1 MALMTRQWKLY
12 EFLKANDDKW
22 LTQHEIALGLKELY
36 GAFGGEAI
44 AFHDSDIRLRITE
57 DIRAL
62 NNSDIIQKIILS
74 SPKGIKIANEE
85 EYREWSLSKWKSIKG
100 MIRRLV
106 GKDQKA
112 KLNGQVKLVF
122 GESVARDFYETFKQE
137 NLTKVKTYEMTKEYT
152 FIRTN
157 NNYDSFRLTLREVID
172 YLVEVGQY
180 RDDMTEEEIVS
191 LFNDLFDAGAFI

>member
-12 EFLKANDDKW
+12 EFLKANEDKW

-122 GESVARDFYETFKQE
+122 GESVARDFYETFKE
-137 NLTKVKTYEMTKEYT
+137 EDVSKVKTFDLTKQYT
-152 FIRTN
+152 FIRTGK
-157 NNYDSFRLTLREVID
+157 NYNSYVLTLKEVIE

-180 RDDMTEEEIVS
+180 RDNMTEEEMVS
-191 LFNDLFDAGAFI
+191 LFHNLFDAGAFI